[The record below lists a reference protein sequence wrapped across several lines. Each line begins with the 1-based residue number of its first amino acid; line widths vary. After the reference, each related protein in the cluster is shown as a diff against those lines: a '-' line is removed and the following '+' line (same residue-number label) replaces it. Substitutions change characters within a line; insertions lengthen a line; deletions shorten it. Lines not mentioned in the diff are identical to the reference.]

1 MKPHWIKR
9 KMPQKFECNAP
20 LTTLKDFKIG
30 VK

>member
-9 KMPQKFECNAP
+9 KMPQKFERSAP
-20 LTTLKDFKIG
+20 LTTLKNFKIG